1 MKKERRKIME
11 RQVVSVSAMDFKDS
25 KSGESRVMY
34 KVYFIDDSGNVGY
47 LYSVDQYV
55 AGEVVTLIPAVNK
68 EGRLTL
74 KIKRS
79 V

>member
-1 MKKERRKIME
+1 ME
-11 RQVVSVSAMDFKDS
+11 RQVVSVSEVEFKDS
-25 KSGESRVMY
+25 KSGESRLMY

-47 LYSVDQYV
+47 LYSVEQYFS
-55 AGEVVTLIPAVNK
+55 GDVVPLIPAVNK

-74 KIKRS
+74 KIKRT

>member
-1 MKKERRKIME
+1 ME
-11 RQVVSVSAMDFKDS
+11 RQVVSVSELEFKDS
-25 KSGESRVMY
+25 KSGESRLMY

-47 LYSVDQYV
+47 LYSVEQYV
-55 AGEVVTLIPAVNK
+55 SGDVVTLIPAVNK

-74 KIKRS
+74 KIKRT